1 MWLIYSTIITSIQKS
16 LRKCSDWITDS
27 VFNHT
32 INISK
37 YNPLAGSNYMK
48 LPKELETPSPSLKKE
63 SLINIENTDVNECFK
78 CFFMR
83 YLNSVV
89 HQQAR
94 IRKTN
99 ILQRNLILKIWNSQ
113 SKLEI
118 LKKLKKRIASVF
130 VSRNTFKK
138 HIYYWF
144 IIDSRRI

>member
-1 MWLIYSTIITSIQKS
+1 
-16 LRKCSDWITDS
+16 
-27 VFNHT
+27 
-32 INISK
+32 
-37 YNPLAGSNYMK
+37 MK

-99 ILQRNLILKIWNSQ
+99 ILQRNLILKMKFPVKIRDTQ
-113 SKLEI
+113 KI
-118 LKKLKKRIASVF
+118 KKKNCISLCVKKYF
-130 VSRNTFKK
+130 QKTYLLL
-138 HIYYWF
+138 IYY
-144 IIDSRRI
+144 

>member
-48 LPKELETPSPSLKKE
+48 LPKELETPSPSLKKK

-78 CFFMR
+78 CFFVR
-83 YLNSVV
+83 YLNSAV

-94 IRKTN
+94 IRKVD
-99 ILQRNLILKIWNSQ
+99 KYFA
-113 SKLEI
+113 
-118 LKKLKKRIASVF
+118 KKLDFKDIKFPVQIRDIQKIEKKNWIGINVFWLWKQEIFSKSV
-130 VSRNTFKK
+130 S
-138 HIYYWF
+138 IYYW
-144 IIDSRRI
+144 

>member
-48 LPKELETPSPSLKKE
+48 LPKELETPSPSLKKK

-99 ILQRNLILKIWNSQ
+99 ILQRNLILKMKFPVKIRDTQ
-113 SKLEI
+113 KI
-118 LKKLKKRIASVF
+118 KKKNCISLCVKKYF
-130 VSRNTFKK
+130 QKTYLLL
-138 HIYYWF
+138 IYYW
-144 IIDSRRI
+144 